1 MSQSLEQ
8 IASKRKI
15 KVHDPFAE
23 FLLAEPSLHSFEISL
38 LDCYRF
44 AGHACH
50 AITGAFLTTEAAI
63 RFLFPETNIC
73 ERGDLLIEFGSQ
85 LHERATGP
93 RSNVISYI
101 TGSWGDSGFPGLKDK
116 FKRKDLLSYGR
127 SSLGERAIRFK
138 RVSTGQAMIIEYD
151 PTHYLSILRNTQQ
164 FPEKWRTEIIAILG
178 NQNRVLKVMNDSGEM
193 LTSPFR

>member
-50 AITGAFLTTEAAI
+50 AITGAFLTTEAAVNY
-63 RFLFPETNIC
+63 LFSKTSIC

-101 TGSWGDSGFPGLKDK
+101 TGSWADSGFPGLNDN
-116 FKRKDLLSYGR
+116 FRRKDLLSYGH
-127 SSLGERAIRFK
+127 SLLGERAVRFK
-138 RVSTGQAMIIEYD
+138 RISTGQAIIIEYD
-151 PTHYLSILRNTQQ
+151 PTNFLSSFHTTQQ
-164 FPEKWRTEIIAILG
+164 FPEKWRTEIMAILEA
-178 NQNRVLKVMNDSGEM
+178 QNHVLKVTNDCGEQ
-193 LTSPFR
+193 LTNSFR